1 MTPRTT
7 ARSGWLTWAITGAA
21 VVSGTGI
28 WGGETAGTG
37 VAGMD
42 VTERA
47 LTVLREHCVSCHDGE
62 RPKGGLVLST
72 AEGLARGG
80 EDGMVVVAGRPEESL
95 LVRVLAPDGE
105 PHMPPKGQLSDE
117 EISVLREWVTAGT
130 PWGTAQADG
139 ASGGVRMEVAREA
152 VEPLPSGYR
161 PVQALALSEDGRRL
175 AVGRGSAVRVYG
187 SDGTH
192 WVSKHHWVAHR
203 DLVRSVAWSR
213 EGRRLATGGYRS
225 VTVWDPESGTAEW
238 SVTPGLRGRVNA
250 VAFTPHGGALV
261 VADGSPG
268 EAGWVR
274 LFGAGTGEE
283 LAAWKAHGDQVVA
296 LALSADGGLLATA
309 GADGMVR
316 IWEMASRQEVGVYEG
331 HAGSVMGVAFN
342 PMATEMV
349 TVGLDRQMRVWD
361 VATRESVVTFQGRP
375 YGMTSVAW
383 SRDGT
388 RVVAGDAAGRLVG
401 FTEFKRHT
409 GAQSSATGSERGLG
423 TFGAPLHAVAVSADG
438 RWVFA
443 GGEDG
448 AVVGLSAEGEVRV
461 RWAPEEDGEPV
472 GAGEEGGEGEG
483 PSWVRDVLP
492 MLTKAGC
499 SAGSC
504 HAKPEGQNGFHLSVF
519 SHDPRA
525 DHAEVVMEGR
535 GRRVFPGAPDA
546 SLVMLKATGAVQ
558 HGGGR
563 RFGADSEEAALLRAW
578 IRGGMIYR
586 RAGEADLEALE
597 IGLGGGTI
605 RSGVERVVRVTARYA
620 DGTEREV
627 THLAEFDTSDRE
639 LMTVDGR
646 GILRVVGSGGEGV
659 VVARFGGKV
668 GVARVTV
675 PAEVEVAEE
684 RYAGLPEYNFID
696 TLAHRHFRR
705 LGLLPSE
712 LATDAEFLRRATL
725 DTLGVLP
732 TPDEAR
738 AFLGAPGLAGRDGDG
753 EGVGDEDEEA
763 SRMRRAAWVE
773 RLLGRPEWA
782 DYWANRWA
790 DLLRPNPDRVG
801 VKSVYLLD
809 QWLREAFRENLSY
822 DRFVREILEAEGTN
836 HRDGPVVVYRDRRE
850 PVELATMFGQLFLG
864 VRMECARC
872 HHHPSEKW
880 SQEDF
885 YQFAAVFGGLQRKG
899 AGLSPPIS
907 AGTET
912 FASGG
917 RGKVTHPVTGAVM
930 SPRAP
935 DGPDWG
941 GDDAADARRALTD
954 WLTGVD
960 NPFFARAAV
969 NRVWAAFFGRG
980 WVEPVDDFRVSN
992 PAGNEVLL
1000 DALAEDFARHGYDWK
1015 HLMRTILN
1023 SRLYQLSA
1031 TPNGTNVGDT
1041 RHFSRSYRRRLPAEV
1056 LLDAVSDVTGVGE
1069 SFPGCPPGTR
1079 AMETWSYKV
1088 SSRFLDTFG
1097 RPNSSSDCPCER
1109 DTRPSVAQ
1117 ALHLMHS
1124 PRVQEKLAGAE
1135 GRVHRLASGDL
1146 GPEAIVTELY
1156 LAAYSRYPTA
1166 EERRLAAAAFEAE
1179 GATRQTATEDVLW
1192 ALLNSAEFVFNH

>member
-1 MTPRTT
+1 M
-7 ARSGWLTWAITGAA
+7 GL
-21 VVSGTGI
+21 V
-28 WGGETAGTG
+28 GTG
-37 VAGMD
+37 VQGRDGAGNGGD
-42 VTERA
+42 WAGARA
-47 LTVLREHCVSCHDGE
+47 LSVLREHCFSCHEGD
-62 RPKGGLVLST
+62 RPKGGLELTT
-72 AEGLARGG
+72 AAGLARGG
-80 EDGMVVVAGRPEESL
+80 DGGAVLVAGRPDESL
-95 LVRVLAPDGE
+95 LVRVLAADAE
-105 PHMPPKGQLSDE
+105 PHMPPKAQLTDE
-117 EISVLREWVTAGT
+117 EIEAVREWVLAGA
-130 PWGTAQADG
+130 PWEAAAGGDG
-139 ASGGVRMEVAREA
+139 KQEGPGVAWDA
-152 VEPLPSGYR
+152 VEALPPGYR
-161 PVQALALSEDGRRL
+161 PVQALALSDDGRWL
-175 AVGRGSAVRVYG
+175 AVGRGSAVQVYG
-187 SDGTH
+187 SDGTN
-192 WVSKHHWVAHR
+192 WVAARDWEAHR
-203 DLVRSVAWSR
+203 GLVRALAWSR
-213 EGRRLATGGYRS
+213 DGRRLATGSHRA
-225 VTVWDPESGTAEW
+225 VTVWEADSGTAVW
-238 SVTPGLRGRVNA
+238 TVTSGMRGRVNA
-250 VAFTPHGGALV
+250 VVFTPHGGALV
-261 VADGSPG
+261 VGDGSPG
-268 EAGWVR
+268 EGGWVR
-274 LFGAGTGEE
+274 VLGAATGAE
-283 LAAWKAHGDQVVA
+283 LAAWEAHGDQVLA

-309 GADGMVR
+309 GADRMVR
-316 IWEMASRQEVGVYEG
+316 TWELASRQEVGVYEG
-331 HAGSVMGVAFN
+331 HAGPVLGVAFH
-342 PMATEMV
+342 PTASEMV
-349 TVGLDRQMRVWD
+349 TVGLDRQIRVWD
-361 VATRESVVTFQGRP
+361 VGTRESVVTLLGRP
-375 YGMTSVAW
+375 YAMTSVAW

-409 GAQSSATGSERGLG
+409 GAQSSATGSERNLG
-423 TFGAPLHAVAVSADG
+423 KVGAAVHAVAVSADG
-438 RWVFA
+438 KAIFG

-448 AVVGLSAEGEVRV
+448 VVLGVTAEGEVRV
-461 RWAPEEDGEPV
+461 RWESEEGVAATEDG
-472 GAGEEGGEGEG
+472 GTLEG
-483 PSWVRDVLP
+483 PTWVRDVLP

-504 HAKPEGQNGFHLSVF
+504 HAKPEGQNGFQLSVF

-525 DHAEVVMEGR
+525 DHAELVTEGR

-546 SLVMLKATGAVQ
+546 SLVMLKATGAVR

-563 RFGADSEEAALLRAW
+563 RFGADSDEAALLRAW
-578 IRGGMIYR
+578 IRGGMVYR
-586 RAGEADLEALE
+586 RAGEADLEGLE
-597 IGLGGGTI
+597 IALGDGTMG
-605 RSGVERVVRVTARYA
+605 RGVERAVRVTARYA
-620 DGTEREV
+620 DGTGRDV
-627 THLAEFDTSDRE
+627 TALAEYDSSDRD
-639 LMTVDGR
+639 LVQVDGR
-646 GILRVVGSGGEGV
+646 GTLRVVGAGGEGV
-659 VVARFGGKV
+659 VVVRYGGKV
-668 GVARVTV
+668 EAARVTV
-675 PAEVEVAEE
+675 PSEARVEEE

-712 LATDAEFLRRATL
+712 LATDAAFLRRATL

-738 AFLGAPGLAGRDGDG
+738 EFLEEGADRTGGDG
-753 EGVGDEDEEA
+753 TEDEAETRA
-763 SRMRRAAWVE
+763 RRAAWVE
-773 RLLGRPEWA
+773 RLLERPEWA

-809 QWLREAFRENLSY
+809 QWLREAFRENVPY

-850 PVELATMFGQLFLG
+850 PAELATLFGQLFLG
-864 VRMECARC
+864 VRMECAKC

-885 YQFAAVFGGLQRKG
+885 YQFAAVFGGLKRKG

-912 FASGG
+912 FASAG

-941 GDDAADARRALTD
+941 GADAGDARRALAD
-954 WLTGVD
+954 WLTAAD

-969 NRVWAAFFGRG
+969 NRVWSAFFGRG
-980 WVEPVDDFRVSN
+980 WVEPVDDFRMSN
-992 PAGNEVLL
+992 PAGNPALL

-1023 SRLYQLSA
+1023 SRLYQLSSAPNA
-1031 TPNGTNVGDT
+1031 TNLGDT

-1056 LLDAVSDVTGVGE
+1056 LLDAVSDVTGMGE
-1069 SFPGCPPGTR
+1069 SFNGCPPGTR

-1088 SSRFLDTFG
+1088 SSHFLDTFG

-1124 PRVQEKLAGAE
+1124 PRVQEKLASAE
-1135 GRVHRLASGDL
+1135 GRVHRLASGELRPD
-1146 GPEAIVTELY
+1146 GIVTELY
-1156 LAAYSRYPTA
+1156 LAAYSRYPTE
-1166 EERRLAAAAFEAE
+1166 EERRLAAGAFETE